1 MFTVVTIFKKPYFT
15 AINSRA
21 QLCQSGRQSIIGLSA
36 STCIRSFDVSIGFPT
51 NLKFYHILSI

>member
-21 QLCQSGRQSIIGLSA
+21 QLCQSGRQSALSVFLLRHA
-36 STCIRSFDVSIGFPT
+36 FDRLMMYRLGSQQI
-51 NLKFYHILSI
+51 